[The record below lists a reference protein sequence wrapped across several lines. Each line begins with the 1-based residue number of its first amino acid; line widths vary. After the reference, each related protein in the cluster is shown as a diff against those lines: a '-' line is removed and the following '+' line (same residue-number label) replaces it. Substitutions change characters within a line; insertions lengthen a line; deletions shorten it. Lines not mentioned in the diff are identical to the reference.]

1 MFIVKYGR
9 LEMPIDDEFTDEQS
23 FYTSTER
30 ESSSLNFFQRT
41 VGDFQSRILQEGDI
55 FGDWALVSECKIPY
69 TVRSVGYSLLFV
81 LEREAMAVAFDEY
94 PHSRRMQNLF
104 VNNMNNVGK
113 GRIL

>member
-1 MFIVKYGR
+1 MMNLLMNNHFILQQK
-9 LEMPIDDEFTDEQS
+9 EK
-23 FYTSTER
+23 
-30 ESSSLNFFQRT
+30 SSPLNFFQTT

-113 GRIL
+113 EKIL